1 MTRQSKKMISSL
13 YKYLIAI
20 CMMIMPMGIKAFA
33 AGAQSNENYDIA
45 LNAVQSSVNAG
56 DTGILEMHVK
66 IAGSQE
72 KINEDLSGKAQ
83 VKVQLPKDDTYY
95 AFHQDTLESLSI
107 LGTKPTFDQNNK
119 VLSWNLE
126 NVETGVSAVVQIP
139 VNTYNGIT
147 PDGTTLSFDAS
158 LNKEDGTSIATP
170 HTASF
175 QIKSTYNAA
184 VSKIYKGVQN
194 SKEEAPK
201 KGENAIWS
209 LKGSVDLAQRA
220 GMYIKPGSTIT
231 VTDTLPEG
239 LTYSNSTIIS
249 KNLSEA
255 KVNGQTVTWTTT
267 APSLKE
273 QEEAFAKGESLYLF
287 EIQLLTQVTKD
298 TDKLQKLENKVTFT
312 STSID
317 GKEITK
323 KSNAEMSIAPDG
335 DTTKMPDG
343 SWYPSITSGPVAN
356 TINIPGGAKNYNP
369 SVNDNASLLY
379 HDYYAIALNPEDQLT
394 RDGVNARSEWK
405 VEDVLKQGYKKI
417 VSKQTYSPELLFSG
431 IRLETPK
438 SYYHSSQPAKRLT
451 TNPVVTIILHLNNGT
466 TKSQTVDFSKQTGI
480 HQVLVSR
487 NAFGISDQDH
497 VDSYEVVYENADGS
511 PIFGGVAL
519 DAYPFFNIKKGYE
532 GEVKWQNIWEM
543 TLANGK
549 TYVKSA
555 DKTTDNIG
563 PRLAQ
568 VVQNTVKT
576 PLVKSGIRFNNS
588 DGNTVKVGENQ
599 VRHFINTPYAS
610 PVNLDGEISSAIILP
625 YGVKLK
631 GDGNFKFYHQEYRL
645 NIPANSITG
654 TGKVIDD
661 DYKGT
666 GKQLVK
672 VVWDKDYVA
681 PYDQLAVTFDVDI
694 TDDAPKNMQLI
705 SYSGSTKSKEL
716 VASTPDTNTIEI
728 DTKDINDDGLSNDQ
742 KIIKASNNYN
752 LRTKE
757 DLKIEKSVKGNM
769 DTEYSRFGKASLGG
783 DISYKLHLTN
793 TTGRNISQLG
803 FIDVLPSVG
812 DLGIVDNTSR
822 GSAFTPILKGPV
834 QLPKAWAD
842 KVDVYYSTSKN
853 PKRTDLYNRVNYPN
867 TSFVHADPA
876 TAQEANWTK
885 EVNDWST
892 IHSFKLELK
901 DDTIF
906 VKGQDITLTFDMKA
920 PEKGDKTNLPDES
933 ILFTDLAKAKRTE
946 DNEKKAAWNSFAVTT
961 NGLLPTEPE
970 RVGVILFDNGGAV
983 RVKYFIEGTDTE
995 LDNPEAGDRVKTG
1008 ETDEGWYT
1016 VKDPNTTIGEKYA
1029 TDNDTLKP
1037 EFLKDKDGKTY
1048 QLTAK
1053 EVRADSDPK
1062 DGSVKKD
1069 TQYIKYEYKLI
1080 SGGAVRVKYFIEGT
1094 DTELDNPEAGDRVK
1108 TGETDEGWYTVK
1120 DPNTTIGE
1128 KYATDNDTLKPE
1140 YLKDKDGKLYKLTAK
1155 EVRADSDPKDGS
1167 VKADTQYI
1175 IYEYKLVEETPKT
1188 PEKPHNDEPKNNT
1201 PKLEEK
1207 KTTTPTPKTKQTKSK
1222 AVKTG
1227 DDTVLWIYVLLAGI
1241 SILGGILVLKRNKA
1255 TR

>member
-72 KINEDLSGKAQ
+72 QINEDLSGKAQ

-139 VNTYNGIT
+139 INTYNGIT
-147 PDGTTLSFDAS
+147 PNGTTLSFEAS
-158 LNKEDGTSIATP
+158 LNKEDGTSFTTP
-170 HTASF
+170 RTASF
-175 QIKSTYNAA
+175 QIKSAYNES
-184 VSKIYKGVQN
+184 VSKVYKGVEN

-201 KGENAIWS
+201 KGEKAIWN

-220 GMYIKPGSTIT
+220 GMYMKPGSKIT

-239 LTYSNSTIIS
+239 LTYSNATIIS

-255 KVNGQTVTWTTT
+255 KVNGQTVTWTAT

-273 QEEAFAKGESLYLF
+273 QEESSARGEALYLF
-287 EIQLLTQVTKD
+287 EIQLLTEVTKE
-298 TDKLQKLENKVTFT
+298 TNQLQKLENKVTFT
-312 STSID
+312 TTSID

-323 KSNAEMSIAPDG
+323 ESKAQMSIAPDG
-335 DTTKMPDG
+335 DNTKFPDG
-343 SWYPSITSGPVAN
+343 SWYTSLTSGTAVNQINAVTGAQN
-356 TINIPGGAKNYNP
+356 TNP
-369 SVNDNASLLY
+369 SVKDNVSLLF
-379 HDYYAIALNPEDQLT
+379 HDYYAIALNQTDKLT
-394 RDGVNARSEWK
+394 RDGVDARSEWNLG
-405 VEDVLKQGYKKI
+405 DVLKQGYKKI
-417 VSKQTYSPELLFSG
+417 VSKQIFSPELIFSG
-431 IRLETPK
+431 VRLETPK
-438 SYYHSSQPAKRLT
+438 SYYHSSQPPLRLASD
-451 TNPVVTIILHLNNGT
+451 PVVTIILHLDNGT

-487 NAFGISDQDH
+487 TAFGITPQDH

-511 PIFGGVAL
+511 PIFGGVSL

-532 GEVKWQNIWEM
+532 GELRWQNTWEM
-543 TLANGK
+543 TLSNGK

-555 DKTTDNIG
+555 DKTSDNIG
-563 PRLAQ
+563 PRTLQ
-568 VVQNTVKT
+568 VIKNTENT
-576 PLVKSGIRFNNS
+576 PLVKSGIRFSNA

-867 TSFVHADPA
+867 TSFVHTDPA

-946 DNEKKAAWNSFAVTT
+946 ENEKKAAWNSFAVTT

-1016 VKDPNTTIGEKYA
+1016 VKDPN
-1029 TDNDTLKP
+1029 
-1037 EFLKDKDGKTY
+1037 
-1048 QLTAK
+1048 
-1053 EVRADSDPK
+1053 
-1062 DGSVKKD
+1062 
-1069 TQYIKYEYKLI
+1069 
-1080 SGGAVRVKYFIEGT
+1080 
-1094 DTELDNPEAGDRVK
+1094 
-1108 TGETDEGWYTVK
+1108 
-1120 DPNTTIGE
+1120 
-1128 KYATDNDTLKPE
+1128 
-1140 YLKDKDGKLYKLTAK
+1140 
-1155 EVRADSDPKDGS
+1155 
-1167 VKADTQYI
+1167 
-1175 IYEYKLVEETPKT
+1175 
-1188 PEKPHNDEPKNNT
+1188 
-1201 PKLEEK
+1201 
-1207 KTTTPTPKTKQTKSK
+1207 
-1222 AVKTG
+1222 
-1227 DDTVLWIYVLLAGI
+1227 
-1241 SILGGILVLKRNKA
+1241 
-1255 TR
+1255 